1 MSPDSGPAI
10 SHGENMAS
18 AHLDHLVL
26 AAHSLTQG
34 TEYIRKKL
42 GVELQDGG
50 QHASQGTYN
59 KLLKLNQGCYLEV
72 IAIDP
77 DGNRPSNPRWFNL
90 DSQELNEKLL
100 ERPRLITWV
109 ARTDDIHSLAK
120 LSKIDIGQVRPMSRG
135 QLSWEMTFT
144 SDGSLVLGG
153 QVPPLIEWRSD
164 QHPSNNLDE
173 SGCRL
178 VKLEGFHSQAILVQE
193 VVKSLG
199 LEKEI
204 QINPVDSGGEE
215 KLKAHIETPAGIVVL
230 D

>member
-1 MSPDSGPAI
+1 
-10 SHGENMAS
+10 MAS
-18 AHLDHLVL
+18 AYLDHLVL

-34 TEYIRKKL
+34 TEYLREKL
-42 GVELQDGG
+42 GVEPQEGG
-50 QHASQGTYN
+50 QHASQGTHN
-59 KLLKLNQGCYLEV
+59 KLLKLNPGCYLEV

-90 DSQELNEKLL
+90 DSRKLNEKLL

-109 ARTDDIHSLAK
+109 ARTDDIHTLVQ
-120 LSKIDIGQVRPMSRG
+120 LCKIDIGQVRPMCRG
-135 QLSWEMTFT
+135 QLSWKMTFT

-153 QVPPLIEWRSD
+153 LVPPLIEWKTD
-164 QHPSNNLDE
+164 KHPSNSLDK
-173 SGCRL
+173 SDCRL
-178 VKLEGFHSQAILVQE
+178 VKLEGFHSCPLLVQE

-204 QINPVDSGGEE
+204 LINPADIKGEE
-215 KLKAHIETPAGIVVL
+215 KLKAHIETPTGIVVL

>member
-1 MSPDSGPAI
+1 
-10 SHGENMAS
+10 MAS
-18 AHLDHLVL
+18 AYLDHLVL

-34 TEYIRKKL
+34 TEYLREKL
-42 GVELQDGG
+42 GVEPQEGG
-50 QHASQGTYN
+50 QHASQGTHN
-59 KLLKLNQGCYLEV
+59 KLLQLNPGCYLEV

-90 DSQELNEKLL
+90 DSRKLNEKLL

-109 ARTDDIHSLAK
+109 ARTDDIHTLVQ
-120 LSKIDIGQVRPMSRG
+120 LCKIDIGQVRPMCRG
-135 QLSWEMTFT
+135 QLSWKMTFT

-153 QVPPLIEWRSD
+153 LVPPLIEWKTD
-164 QHPSNNLDE
+164 KHPSISLDK
-173 SGCRL
+173 SDCRL
-178 VKLEGFHSQAILVQE
+178 VKLEGFHSCPLLVQE

-204 QINPVDSGGEE
+204 LINPADIKGEE
-215 KLKAHIETPAGIVVL
+215 KLKAHIETPTGIVVL